1 MPTCINAVENRRRL
15 RFIQLLGSGDVIY
28 KKFCREVAVLFW
40 KTGETENVD
49 RINAMSM
56 LLADISE
63 KETTESLL
71 TNRWGGSVIGIR
83 APGQQYRLRHNMEKS
98 GE

>member
-1 MPTCINAVENRRRL
+1 MLL
-15 RFIQLLGSGDVIY
+15 RIEGDCGSFSYCVSGDVIY

-71 TNRWGGSVIGIR
+71 TTGGADR
-83 APGQQYRLRHNMEKS
+83 
-98 GE
+98 